1 MRRRSDFLSVK
12 NIDLTIIRI
21 LVFITDRFLPKRA
34 GKIKTNCIKLTAIF
48 KILKTTS
55 SAHSSKCLL
64 F

>member
-21 LVFITDRFLPKRA
+21 LVFIADRFLPKRVD
-34 GKIKTNCIKLTAIF
+34 KIKTTCIKLKAVF

-55 SAHSSKCLL
+55 SAHSSKCLH